1 MLKAST
7 TALLGVLL
15 GFPAFAGDVATGQ
28 DLFLEHCAA
37 CHGLSAQGGGPMAPA
52 LMVKPKDLTQLTN
65 ENDGSF
71 PLTHVIKRIDGR
83 KDLIS
88 HGSLMPVYGHFF
100 EGQDVMLKT
109 DAGQPVMTSQPIDD
123 LISWLKSIQE

>member
-7 TALLGVLL
+7 SALLSVLL
-15 GFPAFAGDVATGQ
+15 GSSAFAGDVATGQ
-28 DLFLEHCAA
+28 DLYLEHCAA
-37 CHGLSAQGGGPMAPA
+37 CHGLSAQGDGPMAPA
-52 LMVKPKDLTQLTN
+52 LMVKPKDLTQLAN
-65 ENDGSF
+65 ANDGSF
-71 PLTHVIKRIDGR
+71 PLKYVIKRIDGR

-109 DAGQPVMTSQPIDD
+109 DAGQPVMTSQPIGD
-123 LISWLKSIQE
+123 LISWLKSIQK